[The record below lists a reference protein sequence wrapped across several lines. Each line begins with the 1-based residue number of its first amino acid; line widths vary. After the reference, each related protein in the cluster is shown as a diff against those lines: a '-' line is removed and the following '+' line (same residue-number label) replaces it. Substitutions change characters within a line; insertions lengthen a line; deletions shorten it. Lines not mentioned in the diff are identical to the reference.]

1 MAAKIHDYPAEF
13 LEMGLRLVKAGK
25 AVEARGLVRNALAAR
40 PGDPL
45 LAALAG
51 RIMRSKVPSFHHGML
66 RDHARNMAW
75 RQAIEALAPGR
86 VVLDIGTG
94 SGLLAMIAARAGA
107 AHVHACEM
115 NPMLAQTAQTIIAAN
130 GLADQI
136 TIHPVRSDRLDRQ
149 RDLGG
154 GADLIVSEILAHDL
168 LGEGVL
174 PTMDH
179 AHAQL
184 AAPGAVFLPES
195 ATIRVALADDPL
207 RPEPLATVE
216 GFDLSAFNAHI
227 KAGQTART
235 TDPQFTLRSASADLM
250 TFDFTRPPSAEGRS
264 TVDLTSSGGAVSGVA
279 QWLRV
284 ELGGGATY
292 ENAPGSD
299 PDAHWGVG
307 HYALPEL
314 RETAAGEV
322 VRVGGWH
329 NKDSIAIWAE

>member
-1 MAAKIHDYPAEF
+1 MAAKIYEYPAEF

-25 AVEARGLVRNALAAR
+25 AVEARGLARNAIAAR
-40 PGDPL
+40 PDDPL
-45 LAALAG
+45 IAALAG
-51 RIMRSKVPSFHHGML
+51 RIMRHRVPSFHHGML
-66 RDHARNMAW
+66 GDHARNTAW
-75 RQAIEALAPGR
+75 RQAIVALAPGR

-94 SGLLAMIAARAGA
+94 SGLLAMIAAQAGA

-115 NPMLAQTAQTIIAAN
+115 NPMLAQTAQEIIAAN
-130 GLADQI
+130 GLADKI
-136 TIHPVRSDRLDRQ
+136 TVHPVRSDKLDRL
-149 RDLGG
+149 RDLGS

-195 ATIRVALADDPL
+195 AAIRVALADDPL
-207 RPEPLATVE
+207 RPEPLGAVE
-216 GFDLSAFNAHI
+216 GFDLSAFNVHV

-235 TDPQFTLRSASADLM
+235 TDPHFILRSETADLM
-250 TFDFTRPPSAEGRS
+250 TFDFTRPPAPEGRS
-264 TVDLTSSGGAVSGVA
+264 EVALTSSGGLVSGVA

-284 ELGGGATY
+284 ELGGGAIY
-292 ENAPGSD
+292 ENAPGID

-307 HYALPEL
+307 HYALPKP
-314 RETAAGEV
+314 RDTAAGEV
-322 VRVGGWH
+322 LQVGGWH
-329 NKDSIAIWAE
+329 NKDSIAVWA